1 MVKPWLGPGLERQGA
16 VNTTTTTTSRARPG
30 CRGGRSRVEAGQGG
44 ALQRGRWPTW
54 ALKHGEATR
63 EPTGR
68 RRQGEVRSL
77 DDVEAV
83 GAVNAS
89 EAWRWQ
95 SMRAEAGR
103 GTWRGDSSLVATCSS
118 STWRGEGGADPGV
131 GSSFPAAEREIRR
144 ESSNGGG
151 GVPVIHGRETM
162 GGGEETRWGKGRRG
176 KGAGRRSTGLVDDG
190 RQGRRRARGRARA
203 WSGTMEGG
211 GLRELQGAPPG
222 RWISIQGSRWM
233 DLEVGW
239 LWLARCGLRGGFG
252 QGVAADDGED
262 GTAPL
267 DFRVWSQMD

>member
-1 MVKPWLGPGLERQGA
+1 MERQGA
-16 VNTTTTTTSRARPG
+16 VNMTTTTTSRARPG

-68 RRQGEVRSL
+68 RGQGEVRSL
-77 DDVEAV
+77 DGVEAV

-89 EAWRWQ
+89 EAWRWR

-103 GTWRGDSSLVATCSS
+103 GAWRGDSSLVATCSS

-162 GGGEETRWGKGRRG
+162 RGGEETRWGKGRRG
-176 KGAGRRSTGLVDDG
+176 KGAGRRSTGLVDGG
-190 RQGRRRARGRARA
+190 RQGRRRARGRAR
-203 WSGTMEGG
+203 EGAALPGSDAG
-211 GLRELQGAPPG
+211 GCRGARSRGG
-222 RWISIQGSRWM
+222 RWIGP
-233 DLEVGW
+233 VGKT
-239 LWLARCGLRGGFG
+239 REGER
-252 QGVAADDGED
+252 VAAGLDPEEED
-262 GTAPL
+262 LVEWRRRGLL
-267 DFRVWSQMD
+267 DWTG